1 MEDQINFYEMK
12 LRFETDSWDLF
23 EELNSSKNVIVI
35 DARSP
40 EAFAKEHIPGAVNM
54 PHRTMSE
61 ETTSHFDKAKSTSP
75 TAMALAAMLRRR
87 VR

>member
-61 ETTSHFDKAKSTSP
+61 ETPFHSP
-75 TAMALAAMLRRR
+75 VSDGNHHGGWFPAASLPL
-87 VR
+87 VF